1 MVLNTQV
8 QLLPAYL
15 QLSTRNLHFWLAGFH
30 SDLICYLFS
39 HKTFLFN
46 LKVSS
51 QAVVSDDGIFKVT
64 VGPATSVA
72 SSQKNA
78 ESSSGAQL
86 VFTPSPRMNCG
97 LVVKHGILYLYGGL
111 VEDGDK
117 QFTLSDFYSLGMKC
131 SVYTT

>member
-1 MVLNTQV
+1 M
-8 QLLPAYL
+8 
-15 QLSTRNLHFWLAGFH
+15 SLA
-30 SDLICYLFS
+30 
-39 HKTFLFN
+39 
-46 LKVSS
+46 S

-72 SSQKNA
+72 SSQQNA
-78 ESSSGAQL
+78 ESSSGAQH

-117 QFTLSDFYSLGMKC
+117 QFTLSDFYSLGMKH
-131 SVYTT
+131 SVYITWST